1 MKSVI
6 LSTAS
11 VLLLSA
17 FISPAMA
24 QDDETEL
31 RQNTV
36 TVTVQKREQ
45 ILRDVP
51 VAVSAVDAERLGDLG
66 LAEFDQLAR
75 FVPGFEV
82 QEQSPNNPG
91 FVIRGITSDS
101 GASNIE
107 PRIAVFQDGISISR
121 SRGSIVELFDL
132 ERVEVHC
139 PAWQAPTASG
149 PR

>member
-1 MKSVI
+1 MKSM
-6 LSTAS
+6 LFTTAS
-11 VLLLSA
+11 ALLLSA
-17 FISPAMA
+17 FAAPAIA
-24 QDDETEL
+24 QDSSAEESEL

-51 VAVSAVDAERLGDLG
+51 VAVSAVDSETLEDLG

-101 GASNIE
+101 GESNIE
-107 PRIAVFQDGISISR
+107 TRIAVFEDGIAISR
-121 SRGSIVELFDL
+121 SRGSV
-132 ERVEVHC
+132 V
-139 PAWQAPTASG
+139 
-149 PR
+149 